1 MMNVKIKT
9 QGTAVKEEQ
18 HQELLKVLAKF
29 EQKTRTVAHK
39 EDVTV
44 DEVLDLLTRFDEVV
58 IQLDNWNVLRVA
70 QNYKYYLNNRL
81 CGINPTPTSNEQGF
95 TYDSHGRKVSVNYT
109 GETVWRTTLENLLK

>member
-1 MMNVKIKT
+1 MMNVKVKT
-9 QGTAVKEEQ
+9 QGKACTEEQ

-44 DEVLDLLTRFDEVV
+44 DEVLELLTRFDEVV

-81 CGINPTPTSNEQGF
+81 YGINPTSKEEGF

-109 GETVWRTTLENLLK
+109 GRDEFTKILNNLLNW

>member
-1 MMNVKIKT
+1 MMNVKVKT

-81 CGINPTPTSNEQGF
+81 YGINPTSKEEGF
-95 TYDSHGRKVSVNYT
+95 TYDSHGRKVSVNYS
-109 GETVWRTTLENLLK
+109 GKQQFKAILENLLK

>member
-1 MMNVKIKT
+1 MNNKVKT

-44 DEVLDLLTRFDEVV
+44 DEVLELLRDAGYN
-58 IQLDNWNVLRVA
+58 IPYNSSWNVWR
-70 QNYKYYLNNRL
+70 N
-81 CGINPTPTSNEQGF
+81 I
-95 TYDSHGRKVSVNYT
+95 GRQWYAPKSYISI
-109 GETVWRTTLENLLK
+109 GKSCA

>member
-1 MMNVKIKT
+1 MNKFVTSGKACT
-9 QGTAVKEEQ
+9 EEQ

-81 CGINPTPTSNEQGF
+81 YGINPTSKEEGF
-95 TYDSHGRKVSVNYT
+95 TYDSHGRKVSTNYT
-109 GETVWRTTLENLLK
+109 GKQQFKAILENLLK

>member
-1 MMNVKIKT
+1 MMNVKVKT

-81 CGINPTPTSNEQGF
+81 YGINPSPTSNEQGF

-109 GETVWRTTLENLLK
+109 GEYVWRNTLENLLK

>member
-1 MMNVKIKT
+1 MNKFVTSGKACT
-9 QGTAVKEEQ
+9 EAQ
-18 HQELLKVLAKF
+18 HEALLKVLAKF

-39 EDVTV
+39 DDVTV

-81 CGINPTPTSNEQGF
+81 YGINPNPTSNEQGF
-95 TYDSHGRKVSVNYT
+95 TYDSHGVKVSVNYT
-109 GETVWRTTLENLLK
+109 GQEVWRKTLENLLK

>member
-1 MMNVKIKT
+1 MMNVKVKS
-9 QGTAVKEEQ
+9 QGKACTEEQ

-81 CGINPTPTSNEQGF
+81 YGINPTSKEEGF

-109 GETVWRTTLENLLK
+109 GRDEFTKILNNLLNW

>member
-1 MMNVKIKT
+1 MMNVKVKT

-44 DEVLDLLTRFDEVV
+44 DEVLNLLTRFDEVV

-81 CGINPTPTSNEQGF
+81 CGINPTSDKEGF
-95 TYDSHGRKVSVNYT
+95 TYDSHGRKVSVNYS
-109 GETVWRTTLENLLK
+109 GKQQFKAILESLLK

>member
-1 MMNVKIKT
+1 MMNVKVKS
-9 QGTAVKEEQ
+9 QGKACTEEQ

-70 QNYKYYLNNRL
+70 QGYKYYLNNRL
-81 CGINPTPTSNEQGF
+81 YGINPNPTSNTVGF
-95 TYDSHGRKVSVNYT
+95 TYDSHNRKVSVNYT
-109 GETVWRTTLENLLK
+109 GKDVWYKTLESLLR

>member
-1 MMNVKIKT
+1 MMNVKVKS
-9 QGTAVKEEQ
+9 QGKACTEEQ

-44 DEVLDLLTRFDEVV
+44 DEVLELLTRFDEVV

-81 CGINPTPTSNEQGF
+81 YGINPTPTSNEQGF

-109 GETVWRTTLENLLK
+109 GGTVWRTTLENLLK

>member
-1 MMNVKIKT
+1 MNNKVKT
-9 QGTAVKEEQ
+9 QGKACTEEQ

-81 CGINPTPTSNEQGF
+81 YGINPTPTSNEQGF
-95 TYDSHGRKVSVNYT
+95 TYDSHGRKVSVNYC
-109 GETVWRTTLENLLK
+109 GKQQFKAILESLLK